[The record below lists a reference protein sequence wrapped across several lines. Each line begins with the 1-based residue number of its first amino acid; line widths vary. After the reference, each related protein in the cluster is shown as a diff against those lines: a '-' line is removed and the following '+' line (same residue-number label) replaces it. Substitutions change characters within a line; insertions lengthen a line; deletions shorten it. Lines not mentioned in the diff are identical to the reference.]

1 MASRCRTCG
10 RFVGPCRVCGA
21 RYCTRCQPMQHEH
34 GWEPERRPNQ
44 VRWRSLSRLLGGR
57 IRPLWLPSHDTAI
70 GQAPWE
76 VAVRASGATGLLR

>member
-1 MASRCRTCG
+1 
-10 RFVGPCRVCGA
+10 
-21 RYCTRCQPMQHEH
+21 MQHEH